1 MSNLSR
7 SSQLERLLRLH
18 RLLQTGA
25 GICVDECAA
34 ALEVSIRTIYRDL
47 DILRDRFGAPIQFVR
62 ASRRWRYFRE
72 VESLDE
78 MIRLRLTMI

>member
-18 RLLQTGA
+18 RLLQNKA
-25 GICVDECAA
+25 GICVDEFAA
-34 ALEVSIRTIYRDL
+34 AMEVSRRTVYRDI

-78 MIRLRLTMI
+78 LIRLRLTLI